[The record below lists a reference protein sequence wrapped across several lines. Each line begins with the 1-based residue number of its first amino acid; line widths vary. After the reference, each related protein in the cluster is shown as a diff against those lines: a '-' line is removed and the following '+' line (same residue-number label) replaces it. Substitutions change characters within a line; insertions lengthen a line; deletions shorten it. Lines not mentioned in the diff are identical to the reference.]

1 MEESQSITKEGS
13 KSPVAMEARASPVS
27 KETSSSPV
35 STETVSRESSIS
47 PSHHQNKHR
56 RKAPPPPGGCV
67 EPLDLAGIQLR
78 EKVGEIEGGANNRP
92 KSEFIVNRP
101 APPPPTRTVSL
112 KTGTTPPPTG
122 TTPPPA
128 PIKEEQVKKEEKG
141 VVDETREN
149 REKSAECD
157 DDNSSQSSEGATLPL
172 GAISPKT
179 KQRLTSYLNRVGQ
192 GGNQLETLAETE
204 GLARRLNLPTE
215 FSNDLALELIDV
227 IRNR

>member
-1 MEESQSITKEGS
+1 MEESQSITKEGT

-78 EKVGEIEGGANNRP
+78 EKVGEIEGGVNNRP

-112 KTGTTPPPTG
+112 KTG